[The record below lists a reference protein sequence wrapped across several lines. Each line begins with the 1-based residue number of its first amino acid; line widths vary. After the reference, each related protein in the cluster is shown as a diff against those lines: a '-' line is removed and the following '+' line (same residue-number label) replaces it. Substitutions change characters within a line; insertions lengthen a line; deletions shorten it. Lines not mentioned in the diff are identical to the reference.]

1 MILHEWI
8 EQHRD
13 FVVNTVRYQR
23 GCDELADDLAGVLN
37 QCVRIVKESSLLRR
51 RIQELESELLTF
63 KPAPPPVERHEYGQH
78 IKWTGD

>member
-8 EQHRD
+8 QQHRD

-23 GCDELADDLAGVLN
+23 GCNELADDLAVVLN
-37 QCVRIVKESSLLRR
+37 QCVRIILESSLLRR

-63 KPAPPPVERHEYGQH
+63 RPAPLPAERAEYGQH